1 MFEALWTGLQLVF
14 EWPSIGFLMLGAVL
28 GIWIGAVP
36 GLGGI
41 IGLVLLLPFTF
52 GMEPVPALAL
62 LLGLWTVTTTSD
74 TIASVMLGIPGTAA
88 SQATILDGY
97 PLAQQGQAGRAFGA
111 AFTVSAFGGVFGA
124 VILAFSLP
132 IIAPLILSFRSPELF
147 MLGMLG
153 LTMVG
158 TLSGSSVLKGLVAAM
173 FGLMLGFIGMAETI
187 AEPRY
192 TFQIVYLLDE
202 LPIIPVV
209 LGLFALPELLELAVR
224 NVSISRIPKDQTEGG
239 GIMDGV
245 RDAFKYWWL
254 ALRCSVIGTYI
265 GMLPGLGASIVDWV
279 AYGHAVQST
288 KDNPR
293 FGRGDIRGV
302 IAPEAANNAIK
313 GGALVPTVAFG
324 IPGSLG
330 TAILLGALV
339 VQGLRPGP
347 EMLEEN
353 LHITFSMVWMIV
365 VANIAVAILLLFLA
379 KQVAK
384 IAFVPGHLIVPG
396 VIMFVFMGSWLGGSS
411 MGDWITCLVMGI
423 VGYVMKRGGWPRPP
437 LILALILG
445 NILENTFQIS
455 MRVGQGWGWLSR
467 PIVMVILALIVLTLI
482 FAVSGIIKRKQQQ
495 ARKVDQAF
503 TDADDD
509 DDDEGGEGSEKN
521 PLISLPFGVILGIGF
536 IWAGIEAEPWP
547 EEMKQFPVTIAL
559 PATLLTLA
567 IIFYDARDLIA
578 QRLSVDGWGT
588 VFRNS
593 SEQAILGRSVIFFAY
608 LICMILISLVIGQKL
623 ALAGFI
629 GVYLWRWGEYSA
641 RLSIAYAIGG
651 WAFIVG
657 FYDQIM
663 NLLFHRSML
672 QSWVYPML
680 PDWLPSFLF

>member
-1 MFEALWTGLQLVF
+1 MIEALWTGLQLVF

-97 PLAQQGQAGRAFGA
+97 PLAQQGQAARAFGA

-124 VILAFSLP
+124 MILAFSLP

-173 FGLMLGFIGMAETI
+173 LGLMLGFIGMAETI

-192 TFQIVYLLDE
+192 TFQALYLLDE

-224 NVSISRIPKDQTEGG
+224 NVSISRIPKDQSDGG

-245 RDAFKYWWL
+245 RDAFRYWWL
-254 ALRCSVIGTYI
+254 ALRCSFLGTYI

-347 EMLEEN
+347 SMLTDN
-353 LHITFSMVWMIV
+353 LHITFSLVWMIV
-365 VANIAVAILLLFLA
+365 VANVVVAILLLFLA

-411 MGDWITCLVMGI
+411 MGDWITCLSMGI
-423 VGYVMKRGGWPRPP
+423 IGFVMKRGGWPRPP

-467 PIVMVILALIVLTLI
+467 PIVLVILALIVLTLV
-482 FAVSGIIKRKQQQ
+482 FAVSGIVKRRQQQ
-495 ARKVDQAF
+495 AKLTEQSHE
-503 TDADDD
+503 DA
-509 DDDEGGEGSEKN
+509 DDEGGEGSEKN
-521 PLISLPFGVILGIGF
+521 PLISLPFSVLLGVMF
-536 IWAGIEAEPWP
+536 VWAGIEAQPWH
-547 EEMKQFPVTIAL
+547 EEVKQFPVTIAF
-559 PATLLTLA
+559 PAALLTLA
-567 IIFYDARDLIA
+567 IIYHDARALHAERINAGSWD
-578 QRLSVDGWGT
+578 D
-588 VFRNS
+588 VFRQS
-593 SEQAILGRSVIFFAY
+593 AEQAVLGRSLQFFGY
-608 LICMILISLVIGQKL
+608 LIALILISLVIGQKL
-623 ALAGFI
+623 ALALFI
-629 GVYLWRWGEYSA
+629 GIYLWRWGKYSA
-641 RLSIAYAIGG
+641 RLSISYAIGG
-651 WAFIVG
+651 WFFIVA
-657 FYDQIM
+657 FYDRIM
-663 NLLFHRSML
+663 NLLFHRSLL
-672 QSWVYPML
+672 QSWVYPSL
-680 PDWLPSFLF
+680 PDWLPAYFF

>member
-1 MFEALWTGLQLVF
+1 MLDALLTGLDLVF
-14 EWPSIGFLMLGAVL
+14 EWPSIGFLMLGVVL

-52 GMEPVPALAL
+52 GMEPIPAMAL

-74 TIASVMLGIPGTAA
+74 TISSVMLGIPGTAA

-124 VILAFSLP
+124 IILAVSLP
-132 IIAPLILSFRSPELF
+132 IIAPLILAFRSPELF

-158 TLSGSSVLKGLVAAM
+158 TLSGSSVLKGLIAAM
-173 FGLMLGFIGMAETI
+173 FGLMLGFVGMAETI
-187 AEPRY
+187 AMPR
-192 TFQIVYLLDE
+192 FHFDSVYLLDE

-224 NVSISRIPKDQTEGG
+224 NVSISRIPKHQAEGG
-239 GIMDGV
+239 GIMDGI

-254 ALRCSVIGTYI
+254 VLRCSVIGAYI

-293 FGRGDIRGV
+293 FGHGDIRGV

-339 VQGLRPGP
+339 VQGIRPGP
-347 EMLEEN
+347 DMLTDN
-353 LHITFSMVWMIV
+353 LHITFSLVWMIV
-365 VANIAVAILLLFLA
+365 VANVAVSILLLFLA
-379 KQVAK
+379 NQVAK
-384 IAFVPGHLIVPG
+384 VAFVPGHLIVPG
-396 VIMFVFMGSWLGGSS
+396 VIATVFMGAWLGGASI
-411 MGDWITCLVMGI
+411 GDWITCLSMGVI
-423 VGYVMKRGGWPRPP
+423 GYTMKRGGWPRPP

-455 MRVGQGWGWLSR
+455 MRVAQGWGWLSR
-467 PIVMVILALIVLTLI
+467 PIVLIILAIIVLTLV
-482 FAVSGIIKRKQQQ
+482 FAVSGIVKKKQQQ
-495 ARKVDQAF
+495 AKEGEQKDQS
-503 TDADDD
+503 
-509 DDDEGGEGSEKN
+509 DEGEGNSKN
-521 PLISLPFGVILGIGF
+521 PLISLPFGIVLAIIF
-536 IWAGIEAEPWP
+536 IWAGIEAQPWP
-547 EEMKQFPVTIAL
+547 EEVKQFPVTIAI
-559 PATLLTLA
+559 PAAILTLA
-567 IIFYDARDLIA
+567 AIFYDTRNILAE
-578 QRLSVDGWGT
+578 RLLTNSWGE
-588 VFRNS
+588 VFQQS
-593 SEQAILGRSVIFFAY
+593 AEKAVLGRSLIFFGY
-608 LICMILISLVIGQKL
+608 LIALILVTFVIGQKL
-623 ALAGFI
+623 ALALFI
-629 GVYLWRWGEYSA
+629 GVYLWRWGGYSA
-641 RLSIAYAIGG
+641 RISIGYAIGG
-651 WAFIVG
+651 WIFIVA
-657 FYDQIM
+657 FYDRIM
-663 NLLFHRSML
+663 NLLFHP
-672 QSWVYPML
+672 SWLHSWIIPSL
-680 PDWLPSFLF
+680 PEWMPTYLF

>member
-1 MFEALWTGLQLVF
+1 MLDALLIGLALVF

-62 LLGLWTVTTTSD
+62 MLGLWTVTTTSD
-74 TIASVMLGIPGTAA
+74 TIASVMLGIPGTSA

-97 PLAQQGQAGRAFGA
+97 PLAQQGHAARALGA

-124 VILAFSLP
+124 MVLAVSLP
-132 IIAPLILSFRSPELF
+132 IIAPLILAFRSPELF

-158 TLSGSSVLKGLVAAM
+158 ALSGTSILKGLAAAAL
-173 FGLMLGFIGMAETI
+173 GLMLGFIGMAETI

-192 TFQIVYLLDE
+192 TFDAVYLLDE

-209 LGLFALPELLELAVR
+209 LGLFAIPELLELAVR
-224 NVSISRIPKDQTEGG
+224 DVSISRVPREQTQGG

-245 RDAFKYWWL
+245 RDAFRYWWL

-330 TAILLGALV
+330 TSILLGAMV
-339 VQGLRPGP
+339 VHGLRPGP
-347 EMLEEN
+347 DMLTDN

-365 VANIAVAILLLFLA
+365 VANVVVALLLMFLA

-384 IAFVPGHLIVPG
+384 VSFVPGHLIVPG
-396 VIMFVFMGSWLGGSS
+396 VITFVFMGAWLGGAS
-411 MGDWITCLVMGI
+411 MGDWTTCLSMGI
-423 VGYVMKRGGWPRPP
+423 VGFVMKRGGWPRPP

-455 MRVGQGWGWLSR
+455 MRAHDGWGWISR
-467 PIVMVILALIVLTLI
+467 PIVLTIMVLIVLTLA
-482 FAVSGIIKRKQQQ
+482 FAVSGILKDKRSQSEET
-495 ARKVDQAF
+495 DQPEF
-503 TDADDD
+503 
-509 DDDEGGEGSEKN
+509 GEGAEKN
-521 PLISLPFGVILGIGF
+521 PLISLPFTALLLVIF
-536 IWAGIEAEPWP
+536 VWAGIEAEPWHL
-547 EEMKQFPVTIAL
+547 EVKQFPVTVAFPSAVLLAAIL
-559 PATLLTLA
+559 LGDVRATLA
-567 IIFYDARDLIA
+567 NRREAGA
-578 QRLSVDGWGT
+578 WSE
-588 VFRNS
+588 VFRDS
-593 SEQAILGRSVIFFAY
+593 ARLAVLGRSLHFFAY
-608 LICMILISLVIGQKL
+608 LLAMVLVTFAIGQKL
-623 ALAGFI
+623 AMVLFI
-629 GVYLWRWGEYSA
+629 GAYLWHWGGYSG
-641 RLSIAYAIGG
+641 RVSIAYALGG
-651 WAFIVG
+651 WAFIVA
-657 FYDQIM
+657 FYDQTM
-663 NLLFHRSML
+663 NLLFHRSWL
-672 QSWVYPML
+672 HLAVHEKL
-680 PDWLPSFLF
+680 PEWLPSYLF

>member
-97 PLAQQGQAGRAFGA
+97 PLAQQGHAARAFGA

-124 VILAFSLP
+124 MILAFSLP

-187 AEPRY
+187 AVPRY
-192 TFQIVYLLDE
+192 TFQAVYLLDE

-224 NVSISRIPKDQTEGG
+224 NVSISRIPKDQTAGG

-254 ALRCSVIGTYI
+254 ALRCSIIGTYI

-347 EMLEEN
+347 EMLEDN
-353 LHITFSMVWMIV
+353 LHITFSLVWMIV
-365 VANIAVAILLLFLA
+365 VANVVVAILLMFLA

-411 MGDWITCLVMGI
+411 MGDWITCLTMGI
-423 VGYVMKRGGWPRPP
+423 IGFVMKRGGWPRPP

-455 MRVGQGWGWLSR
+455 MRVGEGWGWLNR
-467 PIVMVILALIVLTLI
+467 PIVLVILVLIVLTLI
-482 FAVSGIIKRKQQQ
+482 FAVSGIVKRKQQQ
-495 ARKVDQAF
+495 ARQTEASTVDA
-503 TDADDD
+503 
-509 DDDEGGEGSEKN
+509 DDEGGEGSEKN
-521 PLISLPFGVILGIGF
+521 PLISLPFAVIMAVMF
-536 IWAGIEAEPWP
+536 VWAGIEAQPW
-547 EEMKQFPVTIAL
+547 EEEVKQFPVTIAI
-559 PATLLTLA
+559 PAALLTFA
-567 IIFYDARDLIA
+567 IIFHDARALLA
-578 QRLSVDGWGT
+578 ERFNAGNWAGVCRQ
-588 VFRNS
+588 S
-593 SEQAILGRSVIFFAY
+593 SEQAVLGRSVIFFGY
-608 LICMILISLVIGQKL
+608 LIALILISLVIGQKL
-623 ALAGFI
+623 ALGLFI
-629 GVYLWRWGEYSA
+629 GIYLWRWGKYSP
-641 RLSIAYAIGG
+641 RLSIAYAVGG

-680 PDWLPSFLF
+680 PDWLPSYLF

>member
-1 MFEALWTGLQLVF
+1 MIDALISGLLLVF
-14 EWPSIGFLMLGAVL
+14 AWPSIGYLLLGALL
-28 GIWIGAVP
+28 GIWIGAIP

-41 IGLVLLLPFTF
+41 IGLVMLLPFTF
-52 GMEPVPALAL
+52 GMEPVPAMAL

-97 PLAQQGQAGRAFGA
+97 PLAQQGHAGRAFGA

-124 VILAFSLP
+124 AILAVSLP

-158 TLSGSSVLKGLVAAM
+158 TLSGASVLKGLLAAM
-173 FGLMLGFIGMAETI
+173 LGLMLGFIGMAETI

-192 TFQIVYLLDE
+192 HFGTVYLLDE
-202 LPIIPVV
+202 LPLIPVV
-209 LGLFALPELLELAVR
+209 LGLFALPELLDLAVR
-224 NVSISRIPKDQTEGG
+224 NVSISRVPKEQVKGG
-239 GIMDGV
+239 GIFHGV

-254 ALRCSVIGTYI
+254 AIRCSVIGTYI

-293 FGRGDIRGV
+293 FGKGDIRGV

-339 VQGLRPGP
+339 VQGVRPGP
-347 EMLEEN
+347 DMLTDN
-353 LHITFSMVWMIV
+353 LHITFSLVWMIV
-365 VANIAVAILLLFLA
+365 VANIVVAIALIFLA
-379 KQVAK
+379 NQVAK

-396 VIMFVFMGSWLGGSS
+396 VVTFVFMGSWLGGAS
-411 MGDWITCLVMGI
+411 MGDWITCLSMGI

-445 NILENTFQIS
+445 NILENSFQIS

-467 PIVMVILALIVLTLI
+467 PIVLIILVLIVVTLVVAI
-482 FAVSGIIKRKQQQ
+482 SGI
-495 ARKVDQAF
+495 ARNRQLRARQTEPK
-503 TDADDD
+503 
-509 DDDEGGEGSEKN
+509 EGSSEGEGNERN
-521 PLISLPFGVILGIGF
+521 PLISLPFSLLLATMF
-536 IWAGIEAEPWP
+536 IWAAIEAQPWH
-547 EEMKQFPVTIAL
+547 EEVKQFPVAIAY
-559 PATLLTLA
+559 PGALLALLA
-567 IIFYDARDLIA
+567 VYFDVRAVVARR
-578 QRLSVDGWGT
+578 QLSEGWTQLFKQAVD
-588 VFRNS
+588 
-593 SEQAILGRSVIFFAY
+593 QAMLRPSVIFFLY
-608 LICMILISLVIGQKL
+608 LIVMLLATYVIGQKL
-623 ALAGFI
+623 SLALFTAI
-629 GVYLWRWGEYSA
+629 YLWRWGNYSPGI
-641 RLSIAYAIGG
+641 SILYALGA

-657 FYDQIM
+657 FYDRIM
-663 NLLFHRSML
+663 NLLFHPSWL
-672 QSWVYPML
+672 QSWLYPLL
-680 PDWLPSFLF
+680 PEWLPSYLI

>member
-1 MFEALWTGLQLVF
+1 MIDALWTGLLLVF
-14 EWPSIGFLMLGAVL
+14 EWPSIGYLVLGAVL

-74 TIASVMLGIPGTAA
+74 TIASVMLGIPGTVA

-97 PLAQQGQAGRAFGA
+97 PLAQQGQAARALGA

-124 VILAFSLP
+124 LVLAVSLP
-132 IIAPLILSFRSPELF
+132 IIAPLILSFGSPELF

-158 TLSGSSVLKGLVAAM
+158 ALSGSSVLKGLAAAM
-173 FGLMLGFIGMAETI
+173 LGLMLGFIGMAETI

-192 TFQIVYLLDE
+192 TFGAIYLLDE

-209 LGLFALPELLELAVR
+209 LGLFAIPELLELAVR
-224 NVSISRIPKDQTEGG
+224 NVSISRIPKDQVEGG

-245 RDAFKYWWL
+245 RDAFRYWWL
-254 ALRCSVIGTYI
+254 ALRCSIIGTYI

-293 FGRGDIRGV
+293 FGQGDIRGV

-339 VQGLRPGP
+339 IQGLRPGP
-347 EMLEEN
+347 DMLTDN

-365 VANIAVAILLLFLA
+365 IANIVVAVLLMFLA

-396 VIMFVFMGSWLGGSS
+396 VITFIFMGSWLGGAS
-411 MGDWITCLVMGI
+411 MGDWITCLTMGI
-423 VGYVMKRGGWPRPP
+423 VGFIMKRGGWPRPP

-455 MRVGQGWGWLSR
+455 MRAHDGWSWLSR
-467 PIVMVILALIVLTLI
+467 PIVLIIFVLIVLTLI
-482 FAVSGIIKRKQQQ
+482 FAVSGMLKKKQRQ
-495 ARKVDQAF
+495 AKQEAG
-503 TDADDD
+503 ADTS
-509 DDDEGGEGSEKN
+509 GEGSEKN
-521 PLISLPFGVILGIGF
+521 PLISLPFAALLAVMF
-536 IWAGIEAEPWP
+536 IWAWFESQPWAL
-547 EEMKQFPVTIAL
+547 EVKQFPEMVAIPASILVLIAL
-559 PATLLTLA
+559 
-567 IIFYDARDLIA
+567 FYDARDILA
-578 QRLSVDGWGT
+578 DRRLASGWGD
-588 VFRNS
+588 VFQQS
-593 SEQAILGRSVIFFAY
+593 AEQAVLRRSLIFFAY
-608 LICMILISLVIGQKL
+608 LIAMILVTYVIGQKL
-623 ALAGFI
+623 SLALFI
-629 GVYLWRWGEYSA
+629 GIYLWRWGGYSA
-641 RLSIAYAIGG
+641 RLSLAYAIGG
-651 WAFIVG
+651 WVFMVA

-663 NLLFHRSML
+663 NLLFHRSWL
-672 QSWVYPML
+672 HQWAYPML
-680 PDWLPSFLF
+680 PEWLPSYLF

>member
-1 MFEALWTGLQLVF
+1 
-14 EWPSIGFLMLGAVL
+14 
-28 GIWIGAVP
+28 
-36 GLGGI
+36 
-41 IGLVLLLPFTF
+41 
-52 GMEPVPALAL
+52 
-62 LLGLWTVTTTSD
+62 
-74 TIASVMLGIPGTAA
+74 
-88 SQATILDGY
+88 
-97 PLAQQGQAGRAFGA
+97 
-111 AFTVSAFGGVFGA
+111 
-124 VILAFSLP
+124 
-132 IIAPLILSFRSPELF
+132 

-173 FGLMLGFIGMAETI
+173 LGLMLGFIGMAETV
-187 AEPRY
+187 AVPRY
-192 TFQIVYLLDE
+192 TFQAVYLLDE

-254 ALRCSVIGTYI
+254 ALRCSFIGTYI

-347 EMLEEN
+347 EMLEDN
-353 LHITFSMVWMIV
+353 LHITFSLVWMIV
-365 VANIAVAILLLFLA
+365 TANVVVAILLMFLA

-411 MGDWITCLVMGI
+411 MGDWITCLTMGI
-423 VGYVMKRGGWPRPP
+423 IGFVMKRGGWPRPP

-455 MRVGQGWGWLSR
+455 MRVGEGWGWLNR
-467 PIVMVILALIVLTLI
+467 PIVIIILVLIVLTLI
-482 FAVSGIIKRKQQQ
+482 FAVSGIVKRKQQQ
-495 ARKVDQAF
+495 ARQTEASP
-503 TDADDD
+503 TDADAE
-509 DDDEGGEGSEKN
+509 DEGGEGSEKN
-521 PLISLPFGVILGIGF
+521 PLISLPFAIIMAVMF
-536 IWAGIEAEPWP
+536 VWAGIEAQPWD
-547 EEMKQFPVTIAL
+547 EEVKQFPVTIAF
-559 PATLLTLA
+559 PAALLTIA
-567 IIFYDARDLIA
+567 IIFHDTRALLVERVKAASWRRVY
-578 QRLSVDGWGT
+578 QK
-588 VFRNS
+588 S
-593 SEQAILGRSVIFFAY
+593 SEQAVLGRSAIFFGY
-608 LICMILISLVIGQKL
+608 LIALILISLVIGQKL
-623 ALAGFI
+623 ALGLFI
-629 GVYLWRWGEYSA
+629 GIYLWRWGKYSP

-663 NLLFHRSML
+663 NLLFHRSIL
-672 QSWVYPML
+672 HSWAYPKL
-680 PDWLPSFLF
+680 PDWLPPFLF